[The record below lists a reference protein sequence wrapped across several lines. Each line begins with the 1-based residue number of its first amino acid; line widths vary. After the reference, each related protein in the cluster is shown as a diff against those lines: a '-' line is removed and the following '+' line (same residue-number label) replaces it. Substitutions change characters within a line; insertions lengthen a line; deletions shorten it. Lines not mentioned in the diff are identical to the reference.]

1 MSKVVLT
8 GDWHI
13 GAATTNVNQIKTI
26 AKKYWKDL
34 PVILMGDMADFGYFK
49 GMQFNQALHPQEQ
62 VNEVEEICKSL
73 NVVAYTLGNHEARV
87 YEQTGL
93 NPYEPFLHMKP
104 SNNYHIG
111 SKEIYFNHGRSAAQ
125 NIFLEHHHLL
135 EWVEADVIA
144 LGHNHA
150 LASIPYL
157 KSSGKVV
164 HLVRTGAF
172 IGRAN
177 YAKRA
182 HLAPQLKGWVTYESE
197 NHIVRKWAWRPY
209 GKVREI

>member
-1 MSKVVLT
+1 MKVVIT

-13 GAATTNVNQIKTI
+13 GAATTDVNQIKAI
-26 AKKYWKDL
+26 AKKYWKDT
-34 PVILMGDMADFGYFK
+34 PIILMGDIGDFGYFK

-62 VNEVEEICKSL
+62 VNEAQALCESL
-73 NVVAYTLGNHEARV
+73 NVVAYTLGNHEARI
-87 YEQTGL
+87 YESTGL

-104 SNNYHIG
+104 SNWYKAG
-111 SKEIYFNHGRSAAQ
+111 RKEIYFNHGKSAAQ

-150 LASIPYL
+150 LASVPHI
-157 KSSGKVV
+157 KSSGKLV
-164 HLVRTGAF
+164 HLVRTGCF
-172 IGRAN
+172 LGRAN

-182 HLAPQLKGWVTYESE
+182 HLPPNVKGWVEYDSIKHFIHKYRIDQWGRVAET
-197 NHIVRKWAWRPY
+197 
-209 GKVREI
+209 

>member
-1 MSKVVLT
+1 MTEVILT

-13 GAATTNVNQIKTI
+13 GAATVLVSQIKAI
-26 AKKYWKDL
+26 AKKYWTGK
-34 PVILMGDMADFGYFK
+34 PVVLMGDIADFGYFK

-62 VNEVEEICKSL
+62 VNEVEGILKGL
-73 NVVAYTLGNHEARV
+73 DVVGYCLGNHEARI
-87 YEQTGL
+87 YESTGL

-104 SNNYHIG
+104 TEFFKIG
-111 SKEIYFNHGRSAAQ
+111 RKEIYFNHGKSAAQ

-135 EWVEADVIA
+135 EWVDADVIA

-150 LASIPYL
+150 LASIPYV
-157 KSSGKVV
+157 KSNGKLI

-172 IGRAN
+172 LGRAN

-182 HLAPQLKGWVTYESE
+182 HLSPHLKGWVEYDSTKHVIHKYM
-197 NHIVRKWAWRPY
+197 IDRWGRRA
-209 GKVREI
+209 EI